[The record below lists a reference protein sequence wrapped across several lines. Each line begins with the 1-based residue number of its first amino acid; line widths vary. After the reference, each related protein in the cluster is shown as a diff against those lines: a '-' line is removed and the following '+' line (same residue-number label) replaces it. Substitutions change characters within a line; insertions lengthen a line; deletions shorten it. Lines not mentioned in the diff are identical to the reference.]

1 MSEYYY
7 YGMTAVMLLTTC
19 WTFAAVRWFHMKSYL
34 VGIWFSHP
42 SRRIQM
48 CTFGNRNTDITSG
61 T

>member
-7 YGMTAVMLLTTC
+7 YEMATVMLVNTSL
-19 WTFAAVRWFHMKSYL
+19 TFAAVRWFHMKSYL

-48 CTFGNRNTDITSG
+48 CTFGNRNTDITSE